1 MVKCGVSVTA
11 AKGGGALAGFARP
24 MPRASPKPFVKIM
37 SRRHAPGPN
46 FEIVPR
52 DRAVRRWPARVRN
65 DSMAAE
71 QLGPRLQK
79 IYSPCT
85 DRHPDDIGMLIVAL
99 DRELRKQ

>member
-1 MVKCGVSVTA
+1 MRRFCDSRQS
-11 AKGGGALAGFARP
+11 GGALDVFARP
-24 MPRASPKPFVKIM
+24 TPCASPTPFAKIM

-65 DSMAAE
+65 DSIAAE

-79 IYSPCT
+79 LYSPCT

-99 DRELRKQ
+99 DRKLAKP